1 MCELQAESGHLIR
14 EAKLIRFRKN
24 VANVRR
30 TGTGLDTGDGVV
42 EPLASFFVR
51 VVLRGRRAHNI
62 EGPVVAGAI
71 AHEALQNVEESLVAR
86 TDHAVCES
94 MRMRVAALAGN
105 GVDRFDVV
113 GAVRIEEL
121 VDL

>member
-24 VANVRR
+24 VADVRR
-30 TGTGLDTGDGVV
+30 TGTGLDTGDGIV
-42 EPLASFFVR
+42 EPLASLFVC

-71 AHEALQNVEESLVAR
+71 AHEALQNIKEGLIAR
-86 TDHAVCES
+86 TDHAVCEIVW
-94 MRMRVAALAGN
+94 MRIAALAGN
-105 GVDRFDVV
+105 
-113 GAVRIEEL
+113 
-121 VDL
+121 